1 MRNQFTEFKTL
12 LKILL
17 LEDQISEINDKI
29 IQVRNEKC
37 PNHLFNH
44 AYDIIKELKR
54 MRQTAL
60 NSLNNTNVILQQ

>member
-12 LKILL
+12 LKILP

-37 PNHLFNH
+37 PKHLYNH
-44 AYDIIKELKR
+44 AYDVIKELKHVK
-54 MRQTAL
+54 
-60 NSLNNTNVILQQ
+60 NNIINRS

>member
-12 LKILL
+12 LKILP
-17 LEDQISEINDKI
+17 LEDQIIEIDDKI

-37 PNHLFNH
+37 PKHLYNH
-44 AYDIIKELKR
+44 AYDIIKELKH
-54 MRQTAL
+54 MRQIAL